1 MISQNEV
8 THLPSEPL
16 DSLTHQRHRFRV
28 VGSRILEEFWRV
40 AVLYLAFRQKRP
52 ICKPLRACHQ
62 TTVIVNDVLGQ
73 MFIRCPLGHQI
84 TSQPLKNRSTNPAN
98 SVGIRTD
105 RPAAV
110 ESAIRLLDST
120 VPVATSVADG
130 STEMTNGRQ

>member
-1 MISQNEV
+1 
-8 THLPSEPL
+8 
-16 DSLTHQRHRFRV
+16 
-28 VGSRILEEFWRV
+28 
-40 AVLYLAFRQKRP
+40 
-52 ICKPLRACHQ
+52 
-62 TTVIVNDVLGQ
+62 